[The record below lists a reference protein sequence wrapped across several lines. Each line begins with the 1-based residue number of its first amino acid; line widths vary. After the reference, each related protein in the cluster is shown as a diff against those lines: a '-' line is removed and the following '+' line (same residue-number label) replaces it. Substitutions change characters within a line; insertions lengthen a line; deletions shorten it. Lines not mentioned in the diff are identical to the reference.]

1 MKLKKRIYSIV
12 GILCLL
18 GMMLTANS
26 CSSASDVD
34 SGGSNG
40 QDKNV
45 QEEMNAIA
53 DVCKNWETGVEEV
66 LNSMRKYQ
74 VESNEDDYLAFSHT
88 NGTLFSYTFKDDKLM
103 AAAVMIPVSS
113 DNKVAGNKPDKYQYI
128 GDLNSSM
135 IYVLN
140 TGNTM
145 MSTFDKTV
153 KSQSYHVY
161 GFAPI
166 KSELYEKRELPSVTT
181 ISASNIAVRTATLKA
196 EVVNMEE
203 ANTCGFLYADNVDM
217 KDAKSVKKTVSQGSF
232 SIDIT
237 GLSMGTTYY
246 YQAFAIVD
254 GIYYYG
260 EIENFKTETVPTYK
274 VGDLYPNSSNPIG
287 VVFYTSSDGVNG
299 KIISF
304 ESKRTK
310 WDEMGIF
317 SSQYGCTSSTDGKSN
332 TSKMPSASPLKKWVS
347 SLGTGWYCPS
357 TNEWKTI
364 GANYDAVNSTLVSHG
379 YSSLSGVY
387 WTSTERSASTAY
399 VVLIHFDRYET
410 GYTTYH
416 TKDETNSVRAIK
428 EF

>member
-1 MKLKKRIYSIV
+1 MKIYSII
-12 GILCLL
+12 GIFCLL
-18 GMMLTANS
+18 GLMLTANS

-34 SGGSNG
+34 DISND
-40 QDKNV
+40 QSKNN
-45 QEEMNAIA
+45 QEELNAIA
-53 DVCKNWETGVEEV
+53 DVCKNWEFGTDDV
-66 LNSMRKYQ
+66 LNSMSKYK
-74 VESNEDDYLAFSHT
+74 VESNEDNYMVFSHT
-88 NGTLFSYTFKDDKLM
+88 NGTLFSYSFKENKLM
-103 AAAVMIPVSS
+103 AASVMVPALSQNTITRGYF
-113 DNKVAGNKPDKYQYI
+113 DTYQYV

-135 IYVLN
+135 IYVQN
-140 TGNTM
+140 TSNTM

-153 KSQSYHVY
+153 NSQIYHVY

-166 KSELYEKRELPSVTT
+166 TSGLYEKRELPTVTT
-181 ISASNIAVRTATLKA
+181 RPATDIAVRTATLKA
-196 EVVNMEE
+196 EVANVSG
-203 ANTCGFLYADNVDM
+203 ANTCGFLYADNADM
-217 KDAKSVKKTVSQGSF
+217 KDAKSTQKTASQGTF
-232 SIDIT
+232 SINIT

-246 YQAFAIVD
+246 YQAFVVVD

-260 EIENFKTETVPTYK
+260 EVESFKTETVPTYK
-274 VGDLYPNSSNPIG
+274 VGDLYPNSTNPIG
-287 VVFYTSSDGVNG
+287 VVCYTSSDGVNG

-304 ESKRTK
+304 EYKNAK

-317 SSQYGCTSSTDGKSN
+317 SSQCGCASSTDGKSN
-332 TSKMPSASPLKKWVS
+332 TSKMPSASPLKKWLS

-364 GANYDAVNSTLVSHG
+364 GANYDAVNSALATKGH
-379 YSSLSGVY
+379 SLSGVY

-428 EF
+428 DF